1 MEVTQEAQLIVLR
14 TIYGPVMDRA
24 AHVSRPGFVAF
35 DHAVRAVDTALAAKE
50 AELAAVKARE
60 AKLRACLGFFA
71 SVIKSG
77 EPWTATCEQRYR
89 AALAGETPCER

>member
-1 MEVTQEAQLIVLR
+1 MDDETQEMIEAAARVLFAQEEGAPEDYPNEWEAALLHAFKEVL
-14 TIYGPVMDRA
+14 
-24 AHVSRPGFVAF
+24 
-35 DHAVRAVDTALAAKE
+35 DTALAAKDE
-50 AELAAVKARE
+50 ELAAVKARE

-89 AALAGETPCER
+89 AALPEQQP